1 LTKISEKKSLYP
13 LLHLTIF
20 VDWYISNLYFSNRE
34 LNMFIIIA
42 LIIALIIIV
51 VVVSAIQQHKEKL
64 DQEKRTKAAKQKAI
78 IDETEELLLSLA
90 NLPSSPALIEIL
102 NNRSLNAAK
111 SMTQIMPENKQLTKR
126 VQEMEARLNAN
137 KGNSASTGEQNFT
150 LPDNEQHLVG
160 ILQCIKKLRV
170 TLKSEQ
176 SKGNLDAQ
184 TFTQEDLKL
193 GAIQLKIGVESLQK
207 RGNMA
212 HEKEMLGSARQYFE
226 KALQTL
232 SESPVQTEYCKAKR
246 DEIQNTLSEITS
258 SLKNANAKDA
268 AKKAKD
274 EEDDLDL
281 LFQPKKK
288 W

>member
-1 LTKISEKKSLYP
+1 
-13 LLHLTIF
+13 
-20 VDWYISNLYFSNRE
+20 
-34 LNMFIIIA
+34 MGIIIA

-51 VVVSAIQQHKEKL
+51 VVVNAIQQHKEKL
-64 DQEKRTKAAKQKAI
+64 EQEKRAKAAKQKAI

-90 NLPSSPALIEIL
+90 NLPSNPNLVKIL

-111 SMTQIMPENKQLTKR
+111 TMAKILPDNKALTKR
-126 VQEMEARLNAN
+126 VQEMDARVNASN
-137 KGNSASTGEQNFT
+137 DNSNQSAPEQVFT

-176 SKGNLDAQ
+176 TKGNLDAQ
-184 TFTQEDLKL
+184 TFTQEDHKL
-193 GAIQLKIGVESLQK
+193 SAMQLKIGVESLQK
-207 RGNMA
+207 RGMMA
-212 HEKEMLGSARQYFE
+212 YQKEMLGSARQYLE
-226 KALQTL
+226 KALQTI
-232 SESPVQTEYCKAKR
+232 SESPVQTEYCTSKR
-246 DEIQNTLSEITS
+246 EEIENVLEDITS
-258 SLKNANAKDA
+258 SLKNTNAKDA
-268 AKKAKD
+268 AKKAKA

>member
-1 LTKISEKKSLYP
+1 
-13 LLHLTIF
+13 
-20 VDWYISNLYFSNRE
+20 
-34 LNMFIIIA
+34 MGIIIA

-51 VVVSAIQQHKEKL
+51 VVVNAIQQHKEKVQ
-64 DQEKRTKAAKQKAI
+64 QEKRAKAAKQKAI

-90 NLPSSPALIEIL
+90 NLPSNPHLVVIL

-111 SMTQIMPENKQLTKR
+111 TMANILPENKALTKR
-126 VQEMEARLNAN
+126 VQEMEARASAN
-137 KGNSASTGEQNFT
+137 KANSSQEANEQIFT
-150 LPDNEQHLVG
+150 LPDNEQNLVS

-176 SKGNLDAQ
+176 AKGNLDAQ

-193 GAIQLKIGVESLQK
+193 AAMQLKIGVESLQK
-207 RGNMA
+207 RGMMA
-212 HEKEMLGSARQYFE
+212 YQKEMLGSSRQYLE
-226 KALQTL
+226 KALQTI
-232 SESPVQTEYCKAKR
+232 SESPVQTEYCTSKR
-246 DEIQNTLSEITS
+246 NEIENTLEDITS
-258 SLKNANAKDA
+258 SLKNTNAKDA
-268 AKKAKD
+268 AKKAKA

>member
-1 LTKISEKKSLYP
+1 
-13 LLHLTIF
+13 
-20 VDWYISNLYFSNRE
+20 
-34 LNMFIIIA
+34 MGIIIA

-51 VVVSAIQQHKEKL
+51 VVVNAIQQHKEKL
-64 DQEKRTKAAKQKAI
+64 EQEKRAKVAKQKAI
-78 IDETEELLLSLA
+78 IDETEELILSLA
-90 NLPSSPALIEIL
+90 NLPNNPLLIEIL

-111 SMTQIMPENKQLTKR
+111 TMVQIMPENKALAKR
-126 VQEMEARLNAN
+126 VQEMEARVNAS
-137 KGNSASTGEQNFT
+137 KGNKSASAGEQHFT

-160 ILQCIKKLRV
+160 ILQCIKKLRA

-176 SKGNLDAQ
+176 TKGNLDAQ

-193 GAIQLKIGVESLQK
+193 SAMQLKIGVESLQK

-212 HEKEMLGSARQYFE
+212 HQKEMLGSARQYFE
-226 KALQTL
+226 KALQTI
-232 SESPVQTEYCKAKR
+232 SESPVQTDYCQAKR
-246 DEIQNTLSEITS
+246 AEIETTLEEITS
-258 SLKNANAKDA
+258 SLKNTNAKDA
-268 AKKAKD
+268 AKKAKA